1 MANATS
7 DHTVTFDGTQ
17 GAGIV
22 NGSTTFNLS
31 GYDPYDGAFDTAF
44 TGSIPYASISSGFNA
59 KVPNYYTQLR
69 ISINFNSFNCS
80 STDTVSLTPSLWKY
94 DIMTGNSN
102 STTACNASTVGQS
115 EVYSTVNYGPSTLEQ
130 SSPTFFTNASLT
142 SAFNGSSIYYAL
154 KPNGSGPNTVAVIIN
169 SLGVGGSVFN
179 CG

>member
-7 DHTVTFDGTQ
+7 DHTVTFDGVQ

-22 NGSTTFNLS
+22 NGSSVFSLS

-44 TGSIPYASISSGFNA
+44 TGSIPYASIAAGFNA
-59 KVPNYYTQLR
+59 AVPNYYTQLR
-69 ISINFNSFNCS
+69 INITSNSFGCS

-94 DIMTGNSN
+94 DVMTGNSN
-102 STTACNASTVGQS
+102 STTACGEGTVAQS
-115 EVYSTVNYGPSTLEQ
+115 EVYSTVEYSALTLEQ

-154 KPNGSGPNTVAVIIN
+154 RPNGSGPNTLAVIIN
-169 SLGVGGSVFN
+169 SLGVGGSVAT
-179 CG
+179 CT